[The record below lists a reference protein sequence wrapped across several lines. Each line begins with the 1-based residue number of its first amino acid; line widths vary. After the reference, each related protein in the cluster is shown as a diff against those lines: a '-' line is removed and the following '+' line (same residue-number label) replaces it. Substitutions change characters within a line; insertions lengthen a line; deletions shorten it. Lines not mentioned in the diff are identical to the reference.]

1 MDMVVMDRSLVRGRH
16 AVGWNGA
23 ECGVWRNGNPRRSGD
38 VLLFWGP
45 ICEFWWGPSLLSLSL
60 TARCWE
66 KENCQKSP
74 PKQKNQ
80 GLAELCLKPFPGQP
94 WVDLDICTKLTCSS
108 TLSPVIN
115 RTYCGR

>member
-45 ICEFWWGPSLLSLSL
+45 ICEFWWGPSPLCLSL

-80 GLAELCLKPFPGQP
+80 GRLAELLSQTLPGPAVGGSGYLHQTH
-94 WVDLDICTKLTCSS
+94 LQLNFIAS
-108 TLSPVIN
+108 
-115 RTYCGR
+115 Y